1 MGDRIHSGASLEAG
15 THFLSMNAGGKQ
27 ENSLDLDAMV
37 KDYWP
42 HLVDDLDI
50 VGNIL
55 VLSICTCKWMFPIWG
70 A

>member
-27 ENSLDLDAMV
+27 ANSLDLDALV

-42 HLVDDLDI
+42 HLVDVLD
-50 VGNIL
+50 
-55 VLSICTCKWMFPIWG
+55 VLETFI
-70 A
+70 

>member
-27 ENSLDLDAMV
+27 ANSLHLDALV

-42 HLVDDLDI
+42 HLVDVLD
-50 VGNIL
+50 
-55 VLSICTCKWMFPIWG
+55 VLETFI
-70 A
+70 

>member
-50 VGNIL
+50 VGKCWKHVGFIDL
-55 VLSICTCKWMFPIWG
+55 YL
-70 A
+70 